1 MIALDTNILVG
12 CLTHDDA
19 VQVPDARRL
28 LGHEAGVFIS
38 KTVLLEVEWV
48 LRAAYGLSRR
58 IIHSAMLGVCG
69 LPNVSLENPAQLA
82 QALSDYAGGMD
93 FADALHAA
101 SCQADEG
108 LHTFDAG
115 FVKAAK
121 KRGRDVRLASAASS
135 KRITSKPSD

>member
-1 MIALDTNILVG
+1 MIALDTNILVR
-12 CLTHDDA
+12 CLTQDDPI
-19 VQVPDARRL
+19 QVPIARRL
-28 LGHEAGVFIS
+28 LGHEAGVFIA
-38 KTVLLEVEWV
+38 KTVLLEAEWV

-58 IIHSAMLGVCG
+58 FIHGALLGVCG
-69 LPNVSLENPAQLA
+69 LPHVSLENPAHLA

-108 LHTFDAG
+108 LHTFDAR

-121 KRGRDVRLASAASS
+121 KRGRDVRLASAATV
-135 KRITSKPSD
+135 KRIKNI